1 MQHYPINMA
10 HPHIPGTGHANRTR
24 SLVKTVSWRTIGTID
39 TILIA
44 TFVTGNPGA
53 GVAIGGI
60 EVFTKMILYY
70 FHERG
75 WSWIDWGLEDE
86 IPSNLTEDAPE
97 IEEAIE
103 KLTNFS
109 NPDLD

>member
-1 MQHYPINMA
+1 MA
-10 HPHIPGTGHANRTR
+10 QPVAPGPGHANRTR

-44 TFVTGNPGA
+44 TFVTGKPSA
-53 GVAIGGI
+53 GVLIGSI

-75 WSWIDWGLEDE
+75 WSLIDWGLDE
-86 IPSNLTEDAPE
+86 NIPSEMPEDLTG
-97 IEEAIE
+97 IEETYE
-103 KLTNFS
+103 KLSS
-109 NPDLD
+109 NNISNEE